1 MGRDDFFV
9 REYKGSDFNTILEM
23 ESSRG
28 GDPYSHAVF
37 IRQMAVLFPQLFII
51 ALNKDGDI
59 IGYTLGGI
67 SAGEPKSGL
76 VMRIFVASGFR
87 RCGAGRLLMDEL
99 GKRFSQFRVVS
110 VSLTVSPS
118 NEGAV
123 RLYEKLGFARS
134 DYIKDYFGKGEDRIV
149 MTAPYGGNFP
159 DERS

>member
-1 MGRDDFFV
+1 MGRDNFII
-9 REYKGSDFNTILEM
+9 REYRESDFNTILEM

-51 ALNKDGDI
+51 ALNKNGDI

-67 SAGEPKSGL
+67 NAGEPKSGL
-76 VMRIFVASGFR
+76 VMRIFVAPGFR
-87 RCGAGRLLMDEL
+87 RYGAGGLLMDEL
-99 GKRFSQFRVVS
+99 EKRFSQFRVVS
-110 VSLTVSPS
+110 VSLTVSPL

-123 RLYEKLGFARS
+123 RLYEKFGFARS

-149 MTAPYGGNFP
+149 MTAPYGGKIQA
-159 DERS
+159 ERS